1 MAERIVSPANS
12 AGVYTREIDVSFLPG
27 TIAQIGAAIV
37 GPTLK
42 GPAYQP
48 IQISS
53 LTDFNNTFGGQ
64 YNDSYVPA
72 TVKDY
77 LENGGNV
84 ITVTRVMYEDGYSL
98 TDGALAVVA
107 RSGSQKYVTHILH
120 PTEPVNATTYGLADS
135 VLNTDINGKFE
146 LKLSGSYTTTTIPG
160 FTAFSYTKGTS
171 ISSSIVSSDSNYI
184 TKLFGKSPKGR
195 QYPVYVQY
203 ENPYSSTLF
212 GSNTN
217 LAAVSMSIEKISTYE
232 FIQDYQSAA
241 TPWITS
247 QKIGSV
253 TTDLF
258 KIHSLSQGDSTNY
271 ELKVGIA
278 NIRTSTEVTNP
289 DGYPRFDVVLR
300 RVATTNIP
308 NSIFGTN
315 VTDSDTNASTSTV
328 VIFQSCCLNPDAPDY
343 IGKKIGDTYQTIN
356 DDNQIFMYGEYANT
370 NPYVRVEV
378 AEAVKTKSTDKTLF
392 PFGFR
397 SLFSPTPNVSGSVNI
412 PATVFKS
419 KQTLNGIFSQQV
431 YHGFDYT
438 VTSNL
443 NYLAPIP
450 TSGSTTASN
459 VDFYLGD
466 VLQSANYNFPT
477 STTAYSGSLQDALIA
492 GTFDSNIAL
501 NTRKFMIPMQG
512 GFDGA
517 RPNLPKFSGENITDT
532 NTFGFDC
539 QLETSTGTKSYNKA
553 FTLLSNADYYDMN
566 VLLTPGVIDR
576 LHAPVTNAARNLC
589 KDRQDVF
596 YVMDSNA
603 KSDSIQNVIDQVRPI
618 DNNYTATYWPWLN
631 INNPIGTGTLWVPP
645 SVLIAG
651 VLAQNDLAQHPWYAP
666 AGLQRGGISA
676 NLAAV
681 NLSQAQRDTLYQNR
695 VNPIA
700 SFPNSNI
707 VVWGQ
712 KTLQAAPSA
721 LDRVNVRRLL
731 IAVKKYIASST
742 RFLVFDQN
750 NDATRKRFLAIVE
763 PYLNTVKQQSG
774 LSAFSVVMDANNNTP
789 DLVDRGIL
797 YGQLFLQPTRTA
809 EFIVLDF
816 NIQATGA
823 AFGA

>member
-1 MAERIVSPANS
+1 MAERIVSPGVFTNEVDQS
-12 AGVYTREIDVSFLPG
+12 YLAGG
-27 TIAQIGAAIV
+27 IAQIGAAIV

-42 GPAYQP
+42 GPALIP
-48 IQISS
+48 TQISS
-53 LTDFNNTFGGQ
+53 YGEFVSKFGSYTD
-64 YNDSYVPA
+64 DSYIPFV
-72 TVKDY
+72 VQDY
-77 LENGGNV
+77 LRSGNV
-84 ITVTRVMYEDGYSL
+84 ITVTRLLYEDGYKLTNGGLAIIAESSSTAGTTKIVTHVL
-98 TDGALAVVA
+98 HPTLPVTTDGASNVFEKSLLT
-107 RSGSQKYVTHILH
+107 SGAPGSNGAFT
-120 PTEPVNATTYGLADS
+120 
-135 VLNTDINGKFE
+135 LN
-146 LKLSGSYTTTTIPG
+146 LSGSFAAAQDNAIG
-160 FTAFSYTKGTS
+160 FSSFTAGNGSA
-171 ISSSIVSSDSNYI
+171 IPLSIVSTDNNYVS
-184 TKLFGKSPKGR
+184 TTLGNSPKSI

-631 INNPIGTGTLWVPP
+631 ICVAILEEHGFQITCEKNEIGTKMK
-645 SVLIAG
+645 IK
-651 VLAQNDLAQHPWYAP
+651 
-666 AGLQRGGISA
+666 I
-676 NLAAV
+676 
-681 NLSQAQRDTLYQNR
+681 
-695 VNPIA
+695 
-700 SFPNSNI
+700 
-707 VVWGQ
+707 
-712 KTLQAAPSA
+712 K
-721 LDRVNVRRLL
+721 
-731 IAVKKYIASST
+731 
-742 RFLVFDQN
+742 
-750 NDATRKRFLAIVE
+750 
-763 PYLNTVKQQSG
+763 
-774 LSAFSVVMDANNNTP
+774 
-789 DLVDRGIL
+789 
-797 YGQLFLQPTRTA
+797 
-809 EFIVLDF
+809 
-816 NIQATGA
+816 
-823 AFGA
+823 